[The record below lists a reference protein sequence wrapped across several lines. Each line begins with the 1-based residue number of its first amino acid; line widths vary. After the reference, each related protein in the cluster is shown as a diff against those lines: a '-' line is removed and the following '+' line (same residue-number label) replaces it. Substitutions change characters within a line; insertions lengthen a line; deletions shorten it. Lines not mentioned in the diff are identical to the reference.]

1 MAMPGKRKH
10 SSQVKSS
17 FISIRLEP
25 TLMARLRLE
34 AEKRGRSVSE
44 FVRYIIRE
52 FCNTLA
58 EEKKDD

>member
-1 MAMPGKRKH
+1 
-10 SSQVKSS
+10 
-17 FISIRLEP
+17 
-25 TLMARLRLE
+25 MARLRLE